1 MYAGLK
7 PIAPCPHVVGQGS
20 SLILPSPV
28 QLWESTVSN
37 NDSVTLSI
45 PKAISIRKRGK
56 Q

>member
-1 MYAGLK
+1 MCGVKAD
-7 PIAPCPHVVGQGS
+7 S
-20 SLILPSPV
+20 SVPSRCRTGVFPRMPSPV

>member
-1 MYAGLK
+1 MCGVKADNSD
-7 PIAPCPHVVGQGS
+7 PHVVGQGS

-45 PKAISIRKRGK
+45 PKAILIRKRGK